1 MGISSVVLSKS
12 INKVCSKRGITA
24 IKYKDSPSL
33 RSQQPY
39 CWYPA
44 TIERE
49 MKKKP
54 QTPTKFKTPT
64 TTKTNKKK
72 TQTSPTNQSN
82 KKITNPK
89 TQTTQG
95 EGG

>member
-12 INKVCSKRGITA
+12 INKVCSKSRITA

-33 RSQQPY
+33 CSQQPY

-49 MKKKP
+49 MKK
-54 QTPTKFKTPT
+54 TKQ
-64 TTKTNKKK
+64 NL
-72 TQTSPTNQSN
+72 N
-82 KKITNPK
+82 
-89 TQTTQG
+89 
-95 EGG
+95 